1 MYLTLALK
9 SVSSYYQYSGL
20 AQLPLRPA
28 PNQNKD
34 YTQQHPFYQMLCKTT
49 WAKESNV
56 CARTV
61 YLCSAH

>member
-1 MYLTLALK
+1 MAMYLTLALK

-34 YTQQHPFYQMLCKTT
+34 YTQ
-49 WAKESNV
+49 
-56 CARTV
+56 
-61 YLCSAH
+61 